1 MFNKKTGYST
11 REERVEIFQ
20 DTLAWIKADPTLSA
34 SVVEAKKKTTVY
46 YEDDYPQFDM
56 NVIKDEQI
64 SVTRDRSYQAAMRL
78 AKENPGK
85 RIAVMNFA
93 NAFHAGGGVT
103 RGAGAQEE
111 CLCRCSTLYP
121 LLYRRSLRDSYYK
134 HHHDLNTS
142 KASDSLIYTEGVVI
156 CKTDDEHPKRMT
168 QEEWV
173 KVDVITIA
181 APDLRARSNM
191 YAAIV
196 GSGTYMNNTELF
208 GYHVKRA
215 IHVLTVAASKG
226 ADILVLGAFGC
237 GAFQNDPAVV
247 AKAYKIALEEF
258 PKVFDKVEFAVYCLP
273 KDQRNYEE
281 FHKVL
286 G

>member
-1 MFNKKTGYST
+1 MINNKNGYST

-20 DTLAWIKADPTLSA
+20 DTLAWISTDPTLFA
-34 SVVEAKKKTTVY
+34 SVVEAKKNTKVY
-46 YEDDYPQFDM
+46 YEDDYPQFDV
-56 NVIKDEQI
+56 NAVREERI

-85 RIAVMNFA
+85 KIAVMNFA

-103 RGAGAQEE
+103 RGASAQEE

-142 KASDSLIYTEGVVI
+142 KASDSLIYTEDVVI
-156 CKTDDEHPKRMT
+156 CKTDEEHPKRMV
-168 QEEWV
+168 QDDWV

-181 APDLRARSNM
+181 APDLRTKSNM

-196 GSGTYMNNTELF
+196 GNGSFMNNAELF

-215 IHVLTVAASKG
+215 IHMFTVAASKG

-237 GAFQNDPAVV
+237 GAFQNDPSVV
-247 AKAYKIALEEF
+247 ARAYKVALEEF
-258 PKVFDKVEFAVYCLP
+258 PKVFDKIEFAVYCSP
-273 KDQRNYEE
+273 RDQRNYEE

>member
-1 MFNKKTGYST
+1 MINNKNGYST

-20 DTLAWIKADPTLSA
+20 DTLAWISTDPTLFA
-34 SVVEAKKKTTVY
+34 SVVEAKKNTKVY
-46 YEDDYPQFDM
+46 YEDDYPQFDV
-56 NVIKDEQI
+56 NAVREERI

-85 RIAVMNFA
+85 KIAVMNFA

-103 RGAGAQEE
+103 RGASAQEE

-142 KASDSLIYTEGVVI
+142 KASDSLIYTEDVVI
-156 CKTDDEHPKRMT
+156 CKTDEEHPKRMV
-168 QEEWV
+168 QDDWV

-181 APDLRARSNM
+181 APDLRTKSNM

-196 GSGTYMNNTELF
+196 GNGSFMNNAELF

-215 IHVLTVAASKG
+215 IHMLTVAASKG

-237 GAFQNDPAVV
+237 GAFQNDPSVV
-247 AKAYKIALEEF
+247 ARAYKVALEEF
-258 PKVFDKVEFAVYCLP
+258 PKVFDKIEFAVYCSP
-273 KDQRNYEE
+273 RDQRNYEE